1 MGAASAHAYRNQ
13 LPLLGGE
20 LRERNRCKASENNCG
35 TGNEGQHLILH
46 HHAGHPICRI
56 SARKEATGAPANN
69 AILTGFAR
77 FATRPDQEMFRFGAI
92 GRPITPNCEPQSGER

>member
-46 HHAGHPICRI
+46 HHAEHPDCH
-56 SARKEATGAPANN
+56 N
-69 AILTGFAR
+69 
-77 FATRPDQEMFRFGAI
+77 FREEGSNRCA
-92 GRPITPNCEPQSGER
+92 GE